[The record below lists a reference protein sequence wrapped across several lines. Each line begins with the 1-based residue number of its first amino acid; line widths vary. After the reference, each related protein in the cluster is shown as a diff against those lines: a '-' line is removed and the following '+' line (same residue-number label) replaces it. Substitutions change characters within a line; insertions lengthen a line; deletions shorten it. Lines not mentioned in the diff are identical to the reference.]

1 LAGALPTGIGVA
13 FALLQTR
20 SLTPFRCFGN
30 KWQKYSKQKGFNMAN
45 TSKSVATTTIGY
57 MCLALTGW
65 MISMP
70 NASWFSRSYSYGDG
84 MLYPLAIVLAIMG
97 ILSFFQ
103 GRGLDAIIFFGGTGL
118 FWSNYVHL
126 TAANNAGIVDPP
138 SYAGWYVFIWAVFF
152 CYVWLG
158 SFKSGI
164 IRFLFLLG
172 LWLTLLALAI
182 GNWGSL
188 HGITILGGYLGL
200 ITSILAAIVSAFEVI
215 SYGRKFGDPNRD
227 AATELSAPSPRAA

>member
-1 LAGALPTGIGVA
+1 
-13 FALLQTR
+13 
-20 SLTPFRCFGN
+20 
-30 KWQKYSKQKGFNMAN
+30 MAN

-70 NASWFSRSYSYGDG
+70 NASWYSRSYSYGDA
-84 MLYPLAIVLAIMG
+84 MLYPLGIVLAVMG
-97 ILSFFQ
+97 ILSFLQ
-103 GRGLDAIIFFGGTGL
+103 GRGLDAIIFFGGGGL

-126 TAANNAGIVDPP
+126 TGGDGAGVADPP
-138 SYAGWYVFIWAVFF
+138 SYAGWFVFIWAVFF

-182 GNWGSL
+182 GNWGSI
-188 HGITILGGYLGL
+188 HGFTVLGGYLGL
-200 ITSILAAIVSAFEVI
+200 ITSILAAIASAFDVI
-215 SYGRKFGDPNRD
+215 TYGMKLGDPNRD
-227 AATELSAPSPRAA
+227 RTELSAAPRAAA